1 MDYLD
6 AVLTTIGEA
15 QDENVGRTALQK
27 LIYFASQKEIVEDTY
42 FPHYYGPY
50 SEEVQRTIMS
60 LISRNLAR
68 EELESGKVHSTWPFD
83 FKRYIYTPTEDG
95 KQVLRIIEE
104 EYPSQYKELSEIIE
118 TSKKVTGLSFLVL
131 SYAAKVHY
139 ILRRKELPMNATE
152 IQMEAKNLGW
162 KLTDVQMEKAV
173 ELLQRIGLA
182 ETTE

>member
-60 LISRNLAR
+60 LVSRNFIR
-68 EELESGKVHSTWPFD
+68 EESASAPMTTWPFD

-139 ILRRKELPMNATE
+139 ILRRKELPPNATE
-152 IQMEAKNLGW
+152 IQDEAQKHGW
-162 KLTDVQMEKAV
+162 KITQGQMEKAF
-173 ELLQRIGLA
+173 ELLQHIGLA
-182 ETTE
+182 KNTE